1 MGTIKADDLDKAKV
15 ALPERLTT
23 AIKNSGLSHRDIERL
38 TGIPHASISVYASG
52 KVDKI
57 PSNRLRKLASALDVT
72 PEYLYGLDELDSH
85 KGLESSP
92 EWRAI
97 MERLEAMPEDQVE
110 QFLKIFRQQL
120 DLLSGQKGK

>member
-1 MGTIKADDLDKAKV
+1 MSTIKAEDLEKV
-15 ALPERLTT
+15 RSALPERLTA
-23 AIKNSGLSHRDIERL
+23 AIKNSGLSYRDLEKM
-38 TGIPHASISVYASG
+38 TGVPRSTIGNYATG
-52 KVDKI
+52 ARTKVDFVSIK
-57 PSNRLRKLASALDVT
+57 KLASALDVT
-72 PEYLYGLDELDSH
+72 PEYLYGLDELEPH